1 MMLEQEF
8 YDALLKDNTVQKIGG
23 AGNIYYNNIIQARI
37 EALIDIFSAVT
48 ACLSENYVRHIAQDY
63 CRKYDT
69 ECGNLNLYGH
79 NFGAYL
85 GSLSECQ
92 KYAYIRD
99 LADFEYA
106 IRRLLYGVDE
116 NHLLAE
122 NFIHAIQ
129 AEKSPLLPQSTL
141 GFSSCY
147 PIADIADF
155 CLGKT
160 DSMPDIN
167 KKLYHYF
174 LYRDTD
180 TQGIFV
186 KLITAQDME
195 IIPILKT
202 QGILALSDTV
212 MRIESVAVFIQFL
225 TAKNLWIV

>member
-1 MMLEQEF
+1 MLEQEF
-8 YDALLKDNTVQKIGG
+8 YKTLLKDNTIQKIDG
-23 AGNIYYNNIIQARI
+23 AGSIYYNNIIQARI
-37 EALIDIFSAVT
+37 EALIDIFPAVT
-48 ACLSENYVRHIAQDY
+48 ACVSDNYVRHIAHDY
-63 CRKYDT
+63 CRKYDA
-69 ECGNLNLYGH
+69 EGGNLNLYGH

-116 NHLLAE
+116 NHIVPE

-129 AEKSPLLPQSTL
+129 TEQSPLLPQSTL

-160 DSMPDIN
+160 DSMPDID

-174 LYRDTD
+174 LYRDCD
-180 TQGIFV
+180 AHSIFV
-186 KLITAQDME
+186 KSITAQDME

-202 QGILALSDTV
+202 QGVLALSDTV

-225 TAKNLWIV
+225 TAKKLWVL

>member
-1 MMLEQEF
+1 MLEREF
-8 YDALLKDNTVQKIGG
+8 YNALLKDNSVQKIGE
-23 AGNIYYNNIIQARI
+23 AGDIYYNNIIQARI
-37 EALIDIFSAVT
+37 EALIDIFPAVT
-48 ACLSENYVRHIAQDY
+48 ACVSEDYMRHVAYDY
-63 CRKYDT
+63 CRKHDAVG
-69 ECGNLNLYGH
+69 GNLNLYGD

-99 LADFEYA
+99 LADFEYC
-106 IRRLLYGVDE
+106 IRRLLYSVDE

-160 DSMPDIN
+160 EAMPDIN

-174 LYRDTD
+174 LHRDTD

-186 KLITAQDME
+186 KSITAHDME

-202 QGILALSDTV
+202 QGVLGLSDTV
-212 MRIESVAVFIQFL
+212 ITIESVAMFIQFL